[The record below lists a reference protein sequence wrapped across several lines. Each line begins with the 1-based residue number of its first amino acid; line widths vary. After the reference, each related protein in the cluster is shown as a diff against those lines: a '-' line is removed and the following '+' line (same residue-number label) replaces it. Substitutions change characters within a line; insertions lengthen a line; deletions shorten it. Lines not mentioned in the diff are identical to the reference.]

1 MKLQTGL
8 PLVIKWYDY
17 KHIYIYIYMPY
28 ADLQSIYT
36 FAGMYKYIILIAF
49 HISGY
54 AHYAHT
60 HYRLNLYNYIIL
72 F

>member
-1 MKLQTGL
+1 
-8 PLVIKWYDY
+8 
-17 KHIYIYIYMPY
+17 MPY